1 MRSAMPR
8 VDDVGGDVHGPL
20 RVPVP
25 VVADVPVP
33 RDDLAPRNE
42 RVAWAPVSARE
53 RTRAVPALIAGAQAR
68 VGMSSSGGQTESGR
82 AHTGRHHNSRGEP
95 RNSAHGL
102 VPVVRRHPAGVA
114 AVK

>member
-42 RVAWAPVSARE
+42 RVARAPVSAGE
-53 RTRAVPALIAGAQAR
+53 RTRAVPALVAGAPGR
-68 VGMSSSGGQTESGR
+68 VGLSSSGGQTESGH
-82 AHTGRHHNSRGEP
+82 AHTGRHHNSGGEP

-102 VPVVRRHPAGVA
+102 VPFVRRHPAGVA

>member
-25 VVADVPVP
+25 VVADIPVP

-42 RVAWAPVSARE
+42 RVAWAPVSAGE
-53 RTRAVPALIAGAQAR
+53 RTRAVPGLIAGAPGR
-68 VGMSSSGGQTESGR
+68 IGLSSSGGQAESGQ
-82 AHTGRHHNSRGEP
+82 AHTARHHNSSGEP
-95 RNSAHGL
+95 
-102 VPVVRRHPAGVA
+102 
-114 AVK
+114 